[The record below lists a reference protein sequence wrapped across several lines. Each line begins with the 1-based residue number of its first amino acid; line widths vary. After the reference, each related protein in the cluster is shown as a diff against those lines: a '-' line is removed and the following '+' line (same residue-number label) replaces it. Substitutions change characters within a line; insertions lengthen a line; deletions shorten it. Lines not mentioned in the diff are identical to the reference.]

1 MSRIL
6 IINGHHPY
14 PFSEGKLNAALV
26 DRARA
31 FFEAQGDEVQ
41 ISASAGDYDV
51 AEEVAK
57 HVWADVVLLQ
67 YPVNWMGTP
76 WSLKKYQDE
85 VYTAGMGGELCT
97 GDGRTTS
104 RPTEGYGTG
113 GTKEGAKYMLSVTYN
128 APKEAFDNPQDWFT
142 QGTSVDDM
150 LLPTHLN
157 FRFFNMEKL
166 PTFVAYDVM
175 KNPTIAEDF
184 ARFDAHLQAAF
195 GKVTE
200 PA

>member
-14 PFSEGKLNAALV
+14 AFSEGRLNASLV
-26 DRARA
+26 ERAKA
-31 FFEAQGDEVQ
+31 FFEAQGDEVRL
-41 ISASAGDYDV
+41 SASAGEYDV

-57 HVWADVVLLQ
+57 HVWADTVILQ
-67 YPVNWMGTP
+67 FPVNWMGTP

-97 GDGRTTS
+97 GDGRTS
-104 RPTEGYGTG
+104 ARPTEGYGTG
-113 GTKEGAKYMLSVTYN
+113 GSKGGAKYMLSVTYN
-128 APKEAFDNPQDWFT
+128 APKEAFDDPKEWFT

-166 PTFVAYDVM
+166 PTFVVYDVM
-175 KNPTIAEDF
+175 KNPQIEADF
-184 ARFDAHLQAAF
+184 ARFDAHLAATF
-195 GKVTE
+195 GKVSE